1 MGRPEAFD
9 TPQIVRLRYS
19 SAQNL
24 GDCPALCTETVFL
37 VLLLSMQESPQMKY
51 NEKTD
56 NSPLA
61 AYSGLLWLRPCPEH
75 D

>member
-9 TPQIVRLRYS
+9 TPQIVSLRYS

-24 GDCPALCTETVFL
+24 GDCPALCTETMFL
-37 VLLLSMQESPQMKY
+37 VLLLSMQEGPLLKY

-61 AYSGLLWLRPCPEH
+61 AHWFSLVEATP
-75 D
+75 